1 MQVIDVDDLA
11 EFAVAAASAG
21 TVNAVG
27 DDRPLVEVLRLFRSA
42 AGHGGETL
50 TAEEGWLVD
59 RGVRHWAGER
69 SLPLW
74 LPPEMPGFTTRSNAR
89 YRAAGGRLR
98 PLEETVA
105 RVVADEAGRGA
116 DRERRAGLTRADELA
131 LLAELL

>member
-1 MQVIDVDDLA
+1 MC
-11 EFAVAAASAG
+11 G
-21 TVNAVG
+21 TG
-27 DDRPLVEVLRLFRSA
+27 R
-42 AGHGGETL
+42 
-50 TAEEGWLVD
+50 
-59 RGVRHWAGER
+59 GER

-74 LPPEMPGFTTRSNAR
+74 LPPEMPGFATRSNAR

-116 DRERRAGLTRADELA
+116 GLTRADELA